1 MSSETLPVNDSPA
14 TANELA
20 LARRRRKRSIA
31 IFAIV
36 SLLNVALL
44 AVLWS
49 QLLTPAPGQRTT
61 SSGAAPAGFSGP
73 MVGKMAPDFRLP
85 LLASGT
91 GSNSSISLSDFKG
104 QAVVLNVWQ
113 SSCEPCQRE
122 APVLQATWQRVQGQ
136 GIVFLGLDFQDNR
149 SDALSFLQAHGI
161 TYTNVSDSNGA
172 TAISYGVANLPT
184 TIFIDRQGRIVGW
197 HEGELTVQLL
207 EQGLELLN
215 H

>member
-1 MSSETLPVNDSPA
+1 MSTETLP
-14 TANELA
+14 ANESTALISELA
-20 LARRRRKRSIA
+20 QAQRRRRRSIA
-31 IFAIV
+31 IFVIV

-49 QLLTPAPGQRTT
+49 QLLTPAPGQNSTR
-61 SSGAAPAGFSGP
+61 SNAGSAGFSGP

-85 LLASGT
+85 LLAPGA
-91 GSNSSISLSDFKG
+91 GSNSTVALSDFKG
-104 QAVVLNVWQ
+104 QALVLNVWQ

-122 APVLQATWQRVQGQ
+122 APILQATWQRVQGQ

-149 SDALSFLQAHGI
+149 HDALTFLQAHGI
-161 TYTNVSDSNGA
+161 TYTNVSDSSGA

-184 TIFIDRQGRIVGW
+184 TIFIDRTGKIVGW

-207 EQGLELLN
+207 EQGLKLLS

>member
-1 MSSETLPVNDSPA
+1 MSSETLPVNESSA
-14 TANELA
+14 TASELA

-31 IFAIV
+31 IFVVV

-49 QLLTPAPGQRTT
+49 QLLTPAPGQKT
-61 SSGAAPAGFSGP
+61 SGGSAPAGFSGP
-73 MVGKMAPDFRLP
+73 MVGKMAPGFRLP
-85 LLASGT
+85 LLAPGT
-91 GSNSSISLSDFKG
+91 SSNGSVALADFKG
-104 QAVVLNVWQ
+104 QAIVLNVWQ

-122 APVLQATWQRVQGQ
+122 APVLQTTWQRIQGQ

-149 SDALSFLQAHGI
+149 TDALSFLQAHGI
-161 TYTNVSDSNGA
+161 TYTNVSDSSGA

-184 TIFIDRQGRIVGW
+184 TIFIDRTGKIVGW
-197 HEGELTVQLL
+197 HEGELTLQLL
-207 EQGLELLN
+207 EQGLRLLS

>member
-1 MSSETLPVNDSPA
+1 MSSETLPANDSPA
-14 TANELA
+14 TASELA
-20 LARRRRKRSIA
+20 LAQRRRKRSIA
-31 IFAIV
+31 IFVIV

-49 QLLTPAPGQRTT
+49 QLLTPAPGQNA
-61 SSGAAPAGFSGP
+61 SSSLASAGFSGP
-73 MVGKMAPDFRLP
+73 MVGKKAPDFRLP
-85 LLASGT
+85 LLAAGT
-91 GSNSSISLSDFKG
+91 GSNSSVALSDFKG
-104 QAVVLNVWQ
+104 QAIVLNVWQ

-149 SDALSFLQAHGI
+149 NDALSFLQAHGI
-161 TYTNVSDSNGA
+161 TYTNVSDSSGA

-184 TIFIDRQGRIVGW
+184 TIFIDRTGTIVGW
-197 HEGELTVQLL
+197 HAGELTVQLL
-207 EQGLELLN
+207 EQGLQLLN